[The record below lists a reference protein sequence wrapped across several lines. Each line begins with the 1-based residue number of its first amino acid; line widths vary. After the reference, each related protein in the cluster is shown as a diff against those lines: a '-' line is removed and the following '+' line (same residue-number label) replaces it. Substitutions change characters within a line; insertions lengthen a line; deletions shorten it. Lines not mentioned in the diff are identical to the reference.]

1 MSDLEIGYDAG
12 RVCEAIARIGYEP
25 YSAIM
30 DIIDNS
36 VTAGA
41 RKIDV
46 SLFLREGATLKS
58 RNSVRM
64 YQIVDNGTG
73 LKPQGIVDAFTLGIR
88 KKYDKKSLSKYGMGL
103 KSAGLSL
110 GSKIN
115 IVSKF
120 DGELSDRYIF
130 DKDYIESKKS
140 FVLKTESLT
149 KEEER
154 QYSVLIEGD
163 SGTVVE
169 IDGCEKI
176 NHASPKSTISKLNN
190 RLGVV
195 YYSFLKSENNP
206 LNLNIRAC
214 HDYDADFTAVNAK
227 DILFLDHTNFQ
238 KHFSLDEYNP
248 TSPYL
253 ALDLPWTIKG
263 INGEVL
269 TPINIKA
276 VVFPQQKLSQKKSP
290 LSEDDKKLI
299 ASFGVSRENK
309 GFFIYRNGR
318 LIRWG
323 DDLEGLIGKDD
334 INIRFRL
341 DIATEHDDVLHVD
354 VTKQRLEIDD
364 ENRAKLET
372 LISKAIT
379 SAKHVREECARLMK
393 SRSNDEG
400 STFSKTTTNVS
411 EDDPSNI
418 TRGSDSEEVL
428 KRKKESAKEGAQA
441 KEKEAPELGPGESEA
456 ESEFRKV
463 IYSDKVPYGKIW
475 EPHYDA
481 IEGVFVCINKNHPYY
496 SEFLSRFPESSTER
510 LSLEAIIF
518 AMGLAE
524 SNVVN
529 NYEDI
534 SKSNL
539 EATFKRV
546 HQNLNSWLS
555 DWSTENANLF
565 DDE

>member
-1 MSDLEIGYDAG
+1 MSDLKIGYDAG

-41 RKIDV
+41 EKIDV
-46 SLFLREGATLKS
+46 SLFLRDGATLKS
-58 RNSVRM
+58 RNSVKM
-64 YQIVDNGTG
+64 YQIVDNGSG
-73 LKPQGIVDAFTLGIR
+73 LSPEGIIDAFTLGIR
-88 KKYDKKSLSKYGMGL
+88 KPYDKKSLSKYGMGL

-110 GSKIN
+110 GSRIN

-120 DGELSDRYIF
+120 NGILSKRYTF
-130 DKDYIESKKS
+130 DKDYIEDKDD
-140 FVLKTESLT
+140 FILKTVELT
-149 KEEER
+149 DDEKKH
-154 QYSVLIEGD
+154 YNALIDGD
-163 SGTVVE
+163 SGTIVE

-176 NHASPKSTISKLNN
+176 NHASPKSTISKLSS

-195 YYSFLKSENNP
+195 YYSFLKSESKP
-206 LNLNIRAC
+206 LKLNIRAC
-214 HDYDADFTAVNAK
+214 HDYDAEFSTVVAK
-227 DILFLDHTNFQ
+227 DILFLDHEKFDE
-238 KHFSLDEYNP
+238 HFSLDNYLP

-253 ALDLPWTIKG
+253 ALDVSWSIKG

-276 VVFPQQKLSQKKSP
+276 VVFPQNKLSQKKSP
-290 LSEDDKKLI
+290 LSEEDKKSI
-299 ASFGVSRENK
+299 ALFDVSRENK

-341 DIATEHDDVLHVD
+341 DIETEHDDVLHVD

-364 ENRAKLET
+364 ENRSKLET

-379 SAKHVREECARLMK
+379 SAKHVREECQRLMK
-393 SRSNDEG
+393 SKSDNEG
-400 STFSKTTTNVS
+400 STFSKTTTNIA

-418 TRGSDSEEVL
+418 TRGSDSDEVL
-428 KRKKESAKEGAQA
+428 KRKKESAEEGAKAKA
-441 KEKEAPELGPGESEA
+441 KEILESETDDVSKD
-456 ESEFRKV
+456 SEFRKV

-510 LSLEAIIF
+510 LSLEALIF

-524 SNVVN
+524 SNVIN

-539 EATFKRV
+539 ESTFKRV
-546 HQNLNSWLS
+546 HQNLNAWLS